1 MNPDLSRAESL
12 SYMYIKINVFLFGLL
27 ELKNRQK
34 LAPLPSVVVPE
45 PVGGGLFGWS
55 WSQSRKKRPAPVPAP
70 APVILVYF
78 TSQNISLL
86 PFNYKDKIDHFCV
99 MTAKS
104 VNNNVYFP
112 SCQLGCEPFEGW

>member
-1 MNPDLSRAESL
+1 MFFCLDYLN
-12 SYMYIKINVFLFGLL
+12 YKKTKISTPTQRCGAGAGRRRTFWL
-27 ELKNRQK
+27 E
-34 LAPLPSVVVPE
+34 PE
-45 PVGGGLFGWS
+45 PEPE
-55 WSQSRKKRPAPVPAP
+55 KRPAPVPAP

-104 VNNNVYFP
+104 VNSNVYFP
-112 SCQLGCEPFEGW
+112 SCQLVCEPFEGWKKNFCMGL

>member
-1 MNPDLSRAESL
+1 M
-12 SYMYIKINVFLFGLL
+12 
-27 ELKNRQK
+27 
-34 LAPLPSVVVPE
+34 VPE

-55 WSQSRKKRPAPVPAP
+55 WSQSQKKRPAPVPAP

-104 VNNNVYFP
+104 VNSNVYFP
-112 SCQLGCEPFEGW
+112 SCQLGCEPFEGWKKKFCMGL

>member
-1 MNPDLSRAESL
+1 ME
-12 SYMYIKINVFLFGLL
+12 
-27 ELKNRQK
+27 Q
-34 LAPLPSVVVPE
+34 E

-55 WSQSRKKRPAPVPAP
+55 RSQSRKKRPAPVPAP

-104 VNNNVYFP
+104 VNSNVYFP
-112 SCQLGCEPFEGW
+112 SCQLVCEPFEGWKKKFCMGL